1 MFEWVILQTPWKT
14 CSSCPC
20 GQSAGSSI
28 IHCWIFHHL
37 LLAAK
42 RRKSRFCHQSDVF
55 IANPYPYLISVAVNF
70 RTIGNSSWYSSVE
83 TRLPCSL
90 ISILQIFISTF
101 PSCKQIIVFLKLPS
115 TLFQS
120 YCEGRWIKS
129 FIKVSEVF
137 NWGDK
142 SGNIWWV
149 GKRVLL
155 STIQSVW
162 RSLKAP
168 PLLPWDPEKVQWLPI
183 FFLSSFVFF
192 ILSNHL
198 QSIQQVLGPLE

>member
-155 STIQSVW
+155 STISSVC
-162 RSLKAP
+162 RSP
-168 PLLPWDPEKVQWLPI
+168 SQTVGPWESPMTSY
-183 FFLSSFVFF
+183 FFVSSFVFF